1 MEKAYLR
8 KNYEKKLFITLTNIS
23 YYCRSRTVFYWAKR
37 WWTYPK
43 EVAVKFGLK
52 DFGVAPAGY
61 NIPNTGHHHLIINAD
76 LPDLT
81 LPIPANENYV
91 HFGLGQTEATLTLEP
106 GTYSLQLLMGNYLH
120 IPHEK
125 PLFSEVISITIE

>member
-1 MEKAYLR
+1 MK
-8 KNYEKKLFITLTNIS
+8 KNYLLLLLTSFIAADPELYFIEPQDGQ
-23 YYCRSRTVFYWAKR
+23 
-37 WWTYPK
+37 TYPT

-61 NIPNTGHHHLIINAD
+61 NISNTGHHHLIINAE

-91 HFGLGQTEATLTLEP
+91 HFGLGQTETNLTLEP

-125 PLFSEVISITIE
+125 PIFSEVISITVE